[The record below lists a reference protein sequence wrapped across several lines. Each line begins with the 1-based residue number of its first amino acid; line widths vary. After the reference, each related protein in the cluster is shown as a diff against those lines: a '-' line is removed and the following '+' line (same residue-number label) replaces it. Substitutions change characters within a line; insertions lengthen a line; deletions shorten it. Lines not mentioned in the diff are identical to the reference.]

1 MASETLVNSIGV
13 NTHIGTYYSQSDFT
27 TVIARLKSLGIKHI
41 RDGILDNDAP
51 FNKAVV
57 QMLSATGA
65 KLDGITDCPG
75 IEYYPQSVTTASD
88 IRAFDAAI
96 GSRLEAVE
104 GPNEVD
110 SRNDKNWAVDTR
122 NCLPSLR
129 GAETSLP
136 FIAPSIA
143 NQLDNASKLGNISP
157 DVDLG
162 NGHRYFS
169 GRNPGTSGWGATGP
183 CGTYG
188 ALPWALCEIR
198 INSGSK
204 PVYLTE
210 SGYNTQTEVDEPTQA
225 KYISRL
231 FFVNLRAGV
240 ARTYVYD
247 LKDYVGGDGF
257 GGDGLLRTDN
267 SEKPAYYAIASVISA
282 FTDSTAT
289 PKLTPLKYSIES
301 GPTVEHLLFEKAD
314 GTYLLAIWNEASS
327 WNPDAKSRIAISAQN
342 VTLRFPFSPESVAAN
357 SISDSGSLT
366 TKSTSASTDTITV
379 SVDDHLTIVHFKVP

>member
-1 MASETLVNSIGV
+1 M
-13 NTHIGTYYSQSDFT
+13 
-27 TVIARLKSLGIKHI
+27 
-41 RDGILDNDAP
+41 
-51 FNKAVV
+51 
-57 QMLSATGA
+57 
-65 KLDGITDCPG
+65 
-75 IEYYPQSVTTASD
+75 
-88 IRAFDAAI
+88 
-96 GSRLEAVE
+96 
-104 GPNEVD
+104 
-110 SRNDKNWAVDTR
+110 
-122 NCLPSLR
+122 
-129 GAETSLP
+129 
-136 FIAPSIA
+136 
-143 NQLDNASKLGNISP
+143 
-157 DVDLG
+157 
-162 NGHRYFS
+162 
-169 GRNPGTSGWGATGP
+169 
-183 CGTYG
+183 
-188 ALPWALCEIR
+188 
-198 INSGSK
+198 
-204 PVYLTE
+204 
-210 SGYNTQTEVDEPTQA
+210 
-225 KYISRL
+225 
-231 FFVNLRAGV
+231 